1 MAVVLIVE
9 DEAEVRVLAGSI
21 LQEAGHE
28 TRCAGTTAEALAI
41 LKSDER
47 IDLLFVD
54 MNLLDG
60 HEAGLELAQAAAEAR
75 PGLPAI
81 YTTGR
86 GITDGMVALF
96 VQPNGFLGKP
106 YTGEQLLTAVSNL
119 LTQSSWDRH
128 ASVC

>member
-9 DEAEVRVLAGSI
+9 DEAQVRVLAESI

-28 TRCAGTTAEALAI
+28 TRSAGTTAEAQATLR
-41 LKSDER
+41 SDER

-54 MNLLDG
+54 MTLLDG
-60 HEAGLELAQAAAEAR
+60 HEAGLELAKVATEVR
-75 PGLPAI
+75 PSLPVI

-106 YTGEQLLTAVSNL
+106 YTGAQLLTAVSNL
-119 LTQSSWDRH
+119 LSPRT
-128 ASVC
+128 